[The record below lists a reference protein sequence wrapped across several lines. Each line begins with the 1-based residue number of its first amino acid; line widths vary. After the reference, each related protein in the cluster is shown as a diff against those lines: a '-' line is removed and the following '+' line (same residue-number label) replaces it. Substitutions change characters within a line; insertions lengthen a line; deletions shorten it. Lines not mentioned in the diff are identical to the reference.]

1 MVQSTNFMRFLGA
14 GIRFGPTLPVVLLVA
29 CLLATPSI
37 SQAGNTRLAA
47 DGLLTVDQERARQV
61 ETIRRELAELE
72 RELEEAIA
80 TIDAGREQIDQIKK
94 EYARVEENL
103 KDLGDVPG
111 RRALEAH
118 LLDIKRGIIET
129 TLRRALSPMPGAR
142 EALESELWR
151 DIFPDIEEMAGTTT
165 RRDIFQIG
173 ESVEIGVFEKVRG
186 DVIVIGGKV
195 TVRGSVTGN
204 VVVVGNDIHVKST
217 GKIEGDAVT
226 IGGQIHQDAGGTVHG
241 NFVDTHSFLPTRW
254 IWRGNQLAWFLL
266 SLAGIVFLLTISV
279 IVGLVAPS
287 NVDRVELQARTSFG
301 MSFLSGLLT
310 QILLPVVFVL
320 LCITVIGIPV
330 AIILVPLA
338 VIGLLF
344 LGFTGVAKAVGHG
357 VEQRGLRL
365 GSSPLALIAV
375 GVLTIELVSI
385 LGRAIGVAPGLFTP
399 LSFAIR
405 LAGWMILY
413 LAWTTGL
420 GAALLTRFGTR
431 TPGEAS
437 EAAPKPAPPPVGA
450 EVIT

>member
-1 MVQSTNFMRFLGA
+1 
-14 GIRFGPTLPVVLLVA
+14 
-29 CLLATPSI
+29 
-37 SQAGNTRLAA
+37 
-47 DGLLTVDQERARQV
+47 
-61 ETIRRELAELE
+61 
-72 RELEEAIA
+72 
-80 TIDAGREQIDQIKK
+80 
-94 EYARVEENL
+94 
-103 KDLGDVPG
+103 
-111 RRALEAH
+111 
-118 LLDIKRGIIET
+118 
-129 TLRRALSPMPGAR
+129 
-142 EALESELWR
+142 
-151 DIFPDIEEMAGTTT
+151 MAGTTT

-173 ESVEIGVFEKVRG
+173 ESVEIGMFEKVRG
-186 DVIVIGGKV
+186 DVIVIGGEV
-195 TVRGSVTGN
+195 TVRGAVTGN

-226 IGGQIHQDAGGTVHG
+226 IGGQIHQEAGGTVHG

-254 IWRGNQLAWFLL
+254 IWRGNRLAWFLF

-279 IVGLVAPS
+279 IVGLVAPK
-287 NVDRVELQARTSFG
+287 NVDRVELQARTRFG

-344 LGFTGVAKAVGHG
+344 LGFTGVAKAVGSG
-357 VEQRGLRL
+357 IEERGLRL

-385 LGRAIGVAPGLFTP
+385 LGRAIGVAGDLFSP
-399 LSFAIR
+399 LSFAVR

-437 EAAPKPAPPPVGA
+437 ETAPKPAPPPVGA